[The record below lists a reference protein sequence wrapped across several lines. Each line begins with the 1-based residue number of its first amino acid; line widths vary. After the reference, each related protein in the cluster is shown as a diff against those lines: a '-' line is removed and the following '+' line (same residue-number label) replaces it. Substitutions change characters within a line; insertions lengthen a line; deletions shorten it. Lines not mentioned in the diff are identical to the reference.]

1 MVRSFIGTLVLLTL
15 FTSPALAKSVVHLKN
30 GDRLSGTVIDK
41 DQNGTLTLKMEA
53 GPEIKLPKTMITK
66 VQTLAA
72 TPDPRQE
79 AAPEST
85 SVSPKAK
92 PAEQDPLKW
101 SGRVE
106 FGGEL
111 QTGNSETESL
121 TFDSRLKARDKK
133 NRYQADFE
141 YNRAEDEGTITDDDM
156 ELELQYEHFLD
167 ERWFAG
173 ATTSFKND
181 DVAELDLRSRIGVLS
196 GYQFYDRDDLSLNAS
211 AGLSYINENFA
222 NQSTDTSIALTQAA
236 DYEQSFLEDK
246 FRLFYEHD
254 LLVPTDDTGAFIF
267 DSEGGLRVPVTERFL
282 GIAEVNFDWDNDP
295 ADGVKEEDVVYKLK
309 LGYEF

>member
-1 MVRSFIGTLVLLTL
+1 MFRFSVCACAL
-15 FTSPALAKSVVHLKN
+15 FFVINSPAAAKSIVFLNN

-41 DQNGTLTLKMEA
+41 DQNGTLTLQMEA
-53 GPEIKLPKTMITK
+53 GPEIKLPKAMITK

-72 TPDPRQE
+72 TPDPRQA

-85 SVSPKAK
+85 SVAPKDK

-121 TFDSRLKARDKK
+121 TFDGRLKARDRK

-156 ELELQYEHFLD
+156 ELALQYEHFLN

-181 DVAELDLRSRIGVLS
+181 DVAELDLRSRIGVLT
-196 GYQFYDRDDLSLNAS
+196 GYQFYDREDLSLSAS
-211 AGLSYINENFA
+211 GGISYINENFA
-222 NQSTDTSIALTQAA
+222 NQSTDTSIALTQNT

-254 LLVPTDDTGAFIF
+254 LLVPFEDTSAFIF